1 MCKIEK
7 FTINSNTSVHF
18 YSFYTF
24 LFHVFVIKLI
34 KRPSQSNA
42 FEVKWCNIGKGPW
55 LPYTCCIITWVT
67 IATSTWPISA
77 KKSSMVFIIINNRY
91 SAIQWCFTN
100 FREKIYSSVVK
111 VEPIISL
118 TELNIQ
124 QISTVM
130 LVFIA
135 QRGGW
140 TEGIDSMWLC
150 SSSIQLMSKIQK
162 NGEKM

>member
-1 MCKIEK
+1 MQ
-7 FTINSNTSVHF
+7 HH
-18 YSFYTF
+18 
-24 LFHVFVIKLI
+24 L
-34 KRPSQSNA
+34 
-42 FEVKWCNIGKGPW
+42 
-55 LPYTCCIITWVT
+55 
-67 IATSTWPISA
+67 TSTWPISA

-130 LVFIA
+130 VIFIG
-135 QRGGW
+135 QRGRW

-150 SSSIQLMSKIQK
+150 SLSIQLMSKIQK
-162 NGEKM
+162 TGKKCKSYLIKRSSILFLYLSANTLCVLVEF